1 MIDIDVYNQLMPN
14 PLTMAVQ
21 LLSTLVIFLVV
32 RHYLWASIKDY
43 LARRS
48 DKMQEDLDA
57 SEKARAEAL
66 ADRDVASQQL
76 KDAAVRSEEIVNA
89 AVKEAKTQ
97 KDTILAEAGKEADA
111 LRKKAH
117 DDIEAE
123 RREMYGSMKKEM
135 IEVAMAAAEKLLED
149 QDGVS
154 LDRQA
159 VDAFVKEAAVHGE

>member
-48 DKMQEDLDA
+48 KMQEDLDA

-76 KDAAVRSEEIVNA
+76 KEAAVRSEEIVNA

-111 LRKKAH
+111 LRRKAH

>member
-1 MIDIDVYNQLMPN
+1 MIDIDVNNQLMPN

-21 LLSTLVIFLVV
+21 LLSTFVLFMLF
-32 RHYLWASIKDY
+32 RKFLWASVKDY
-43 LARRS
+43 LAKRS
-48 DKMQEDLDA
+48 DKMQEDLA
-57 SEKARAEAL
+57 VSEQARAEAV
-66 ADRDVASQQL
+66 ADRDVASRQL
-76 KDAAVRSEEIVNA
+76 KEAAARSEEIVNA

-97 KDTILAEAGKEADA
+97 KDNILEEAGKEADA

-117 DDIEAE
+117 EDIESE

-159 VDAFVKEAAVHGE
+159 VDAFVKEAAAHGK